1 MKNLMT
7 IFLFT
12 AMLGTVAC
20 SSTRDTKRANPDANV
35 NEPMRKKS
43 QTINNSAGHQKDEI
57 RQETR

>member
-20 SSTRDTKRANPDANV
+20 SSTRSTERADPKANV

-43 QTINNSAGHQKDEI
+43 QATNNTAGHQNDEV